1 VPRIGLLASGDSWH
15 LCALADAFGRLG
27 CETVRLDPIRI
38 SGRADVSSLL
48 ASESRSVRRPHSF
61 DAGAG
66 PRTTDLGGLD
76 ALVVRLIPPGSL
88 DQIVFRID
96 CLHLLAEAGL
106 PVINSPRALERTID
120 KHWSSHLL
128 QRAGIPTPRT
138 IAAESFDD
146 AMRAFRELGD
156 AVVKPLL
163 GSGGRGIFRV
173 SNEDLAY
180 RSFRALELAR
190 AVFYLQEF
198 VPHGLAD
205 LRLFVIG
212 DRVVAAAR
220 RVSDG
225 WKTNVAAGASAE
237 PYEPRSPERDLAL
250 GACRAVGADYAGVD
264 LVNAD
269 DGRLLVLEVNGI
281 PGWSA
286 LQRTTTTDLAL
297 EIARSVQA
305 RLVVRHGTSSPS

>member
-1 VPRIGLLASGDSWH
+1 MAAGDGWH
-15 LCALADAFGRLG
+15 LRALADAFGRLD
-27 CETVRLDPIRI
+27 CEAVYLDPLRI
-38 SGRADVSSLL
+38 TGRADSAASIL
-48 ASESRSVRRPHSF
+48 ACESHRTRRPR
-61 DAGAG
+61 GAEA
-66 PRTTDLGGLD
+66 PPTELGELD

-96 CLHLLAEAGL
+96 CLHLLADAGL

-138 IAAESFDD
+138 VAAESFDD
-146 AMRAFRELGD
+146 AMQAFRELGD
-156 AVVKPLL
+156 VVVKPLL

-173 SNEDLAY
+173 SDEDLAY
-180 RSFRALELAR
+180 RSFRALEQSR

-198 VPHGLAD
+198 VPHGPAD
-205 LRLFVIG
+205 LRLFVVG
-212 DRVVAAAR
+212 HRVVAAAR

-225 WKTNVAAGASAE
+225 WKTNIAAGASAE
-237 PYEPRSPERDLAL
+237 RYEPRGEEHDLAL

-286 LQRTTTTDLAL
+286 LQRTTATDLAL
-297 EIARSVQA
+297 EIARCVQA
-305 RLVVRHGTSSPS
+305 RLVVRHGAPSPS